1 MQKALFSALFSM
13 IALGVPTTRSQE
25 PAAPPVKQEQQ
36 EQQKPESADV
46 TGEKSALLKEGTEVH
61 LKLAQTMTSK
71 TSTVG
76 GLVEMVLA
84 EDLKVGENVV
94 VRKGAR
100 VLGTVVAGKKA
111 EKQKSEAH
119 SLSVRADHIKVGDSV
134 IKLTGEQAG
143 IGKRN
148 KGEVVTFTILFGLPG
163 FLASS
168 SNKKFMMPEG
178 TPATAYVEDDI
189 QLPILAPTPN

>member
-1 MQKALFSALFSM
+1 
-13 IALGVPTTRSQE
+13 
-25 PAAPPVKQEQQ
+25 
-36 EQQKPESADV
+36 
-46 TGEKSALLKEGTEVH
+46 
-61 LKLAQTMTSK
+61 MTSK
-71 TSTVG
+71 TVRGGRVG
-76 GLVEMVLA
+76 GKGLA
-84 EDLKVGENVV
+84 EELKVGGKVV
-94 VRKGAR
+94 VPKGAR

-148 KGEVVTFTILFGLPG
+148 KGEMETITILFGLPG

-168 SNKKFMMPEG
+168 NKKFMMPLG
-178 TPATAYVEDDI
+178 TAATAYVEK
-189 QLPILAPTPN
+189 

>member
-1 MQKALFSALFSM
+1 MQSAFYSALFSV
-13 IALGVPTTRSQE
+13 IALGAPTTSSQE
-25 PAAPPVKQEQQ
+25 PAVPPVKQEQQ
-36 EQQKPESADV
+36 EQQRPETANV

-76 GLVEMVLA
+76 ELVEMVLA

-100 VLGTVVAGKKA
+100 VLGTVVGGKKS

-134 IKLTGEQAG
+134 INLTGEQAG
-143 IGKRN
+143 VGKRN
-148 KGEVVTFTILFGLPG
+148 KGEMVTFTILFGLPG

-168 SNKKFMMPEG
+168 NKKFMIPEG
-178 TPATAYVEDDI
+178 TPATAYVDEDI